1 MSLSSL
7 MSLLSNLV
15 SRFRGK
21 DGMVARF
28 RGNNE
33 LYLVPCTLYL
43 CLCLLSCT
51 SPDPW
56 VEPDD
61 YVLSLDGRTTR
72 DSNGFYHLKLMRDRF
87 QTVHRITG
95 SLLDTAGKP
104 PYQEQKVWWE
114 SSHTWTF
121 AQGDTLMRIFRRK
134 VDYRGRWVFVDSST
148 IIAPGTMI
156 VPTVNPASYSSST
169 GEINTMI
176 GPVLSMLGDTMTIQ
190 CMWTSQWYT
199 TDTIR
204 KEIQII
210 LE

>member
-1 MSLSSL
+1 MRSFVDGMS
-7 MSLLSNLV
+7 MKTITIFLLLVLV
-15 SRFRGK
+15 S
-21 DGMVARF
+21 
-28 RGNNE
+28 
-33 LYLVPCTLYL
+33 
-43 CLCLLSCT
+43 SCA

-61 YVLSLDGRTTR
+61 YVLTLDGRTTL

-95 SLLDTAGKP
+95 TLLDTSGKA

-121 AQGDTLMRIFRRK
+121 QQGDTLMKIIRRK
-134 VDYRGRWVFVDSST
+134 VDYRGRWVYVDSSV
-148 IIAPGTMI
+148 IKSPGEFV
-156 VPTVNPASYSSST
+156 VPTVNPASYSSAT

-176 GPVLSMLGDTMTIQ
+176 GPVLSMLGDTMTVQ

-204 KEIQII
+204 KDIKII